1 MVFNNQAFK
10 DTNISKIKNIKE
22 NIDIISCELDGCTLE
37 RIQLISGFENLIDAS
52 MSTIKNSKLKK
63 LKLWYGEGFKE
74 CSVSDCEFDDV
85 YINHLN
91 MEKCSFDRIKIN
103 RVIIS
108 GLHSMETRF
117 ADLKGVN
124 LDFSVVKF
132 QNTLF
137 SGMEINHFVFANCN
151 TTGGAFENI
160 NIENGYVSENIM
172 DKTEFKNVVWKK
184 TTFRKNS
191 FQDIDFTSTE
201 FVECEFDRCEFQNCI
216 FTEEQ
221 KKQIGLEN

>member
-63 LKLWYGEGFKE
+63 LKLLYGEGFKE

-103 RVIIS
+103 RVVIS
-108 GLHSMETRF
+108 GLHSTETKF
-117 ADLKGVN
+117 VDLKGTN
-124 LDFSVVKF
+124 IDFSVVKF
-132 QNTLF
+132 INPLF
-137 SGMEINHFVFANCN
+137 SGMEINHFVYANNCIL
-151 TTGGAFENI
+151 GGTFENI
-160 NIENGYVSENIM
+160 NIENGYVSENNI

-201 FVECEFDRCEFQNCI
+201 FVECEFDRCEFHNCF